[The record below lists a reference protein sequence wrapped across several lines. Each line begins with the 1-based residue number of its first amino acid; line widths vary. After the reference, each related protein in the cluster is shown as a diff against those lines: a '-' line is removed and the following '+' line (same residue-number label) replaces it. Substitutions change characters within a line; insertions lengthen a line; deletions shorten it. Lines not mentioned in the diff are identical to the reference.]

1 MSIEA
6 ALADLEQLAS
16 ELADAGDEVGAYRIH
31 RAVLAMRAALSAAK
45 E

>member
-6 ALADLEQLAS
+6 ALADLAALAG
-16 ELADAGDEVGAYRIH
+16 ELNAAGDEVGAYRIH
-31 RAVLAMRAALSAAK
+31 RAVLALSAALSAAK